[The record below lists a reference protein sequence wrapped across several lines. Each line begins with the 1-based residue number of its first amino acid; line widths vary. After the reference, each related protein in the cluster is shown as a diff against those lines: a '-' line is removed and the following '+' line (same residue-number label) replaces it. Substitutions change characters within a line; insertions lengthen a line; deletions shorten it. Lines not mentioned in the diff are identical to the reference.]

1 MFYLVIISFN
11 LSSCFFLVNLVEE
24 ESSSRESPYASV
36 LECIISRIDF
46 FLHCKLVFPV
56 LEGIRLSER

>member
-24 ESSSRESPYASV
+24 KRVLVENPLMRVSLSV
-36 LECIISRIDF
+36 LFQELIF
-46 FLHCKLVFPV
+46 FYIVN
-56 LEGIRLSER
+56 